1 MDVPSLDDSSE
12 PKLHGLPA
20 HDLRPGCWYTHPTKR
35 SHQVGLGPPGVPSGL
50 PELRHLS
57 GSLSNGAHSGL
68 GQVCLTQMLEVSIG
82 RAPRG
87 CIGTHGVSAPS
98 PAPSIQLPYLIAAS
112 WFSFGELPLLTSVP
126 GALVSQR
133 QAQDPDQL
141 SEAQLSEA
149 QLRDLSLF
157 SP

>member
-1 MDVPSLDDSSE
+1 
-12 PKLHGLPA
+12 
-20 HDLRPGCWYTHPTKR
+20 
-35 SHQVGLGPPGVPSGL
+35 
-50 PELRHLS
+50 
-57 GSLSNGAHSGL
+57 
-68 GQVCLTQMLEVSIG
+68 MLEVSIG

-87 CIGTHGVSAPS
+87 CIGTQGVSAPS
-98 PAPSIQLPYLIAAS
+98 PAPGIQPPYLAAAA
-112 WFSFGELPLLTSVP
+112 WFSFGELPLLTLGP

-149 QLRDLSLF
+149 QLGDLSLF